1 MYDVVKK
8 SQNAPVIVS
17 VACLAAALLW
27 ALATQVHFTFVH
39 SPRFLDDEF
48 IGDFATKYRW
58 TSLAETGV
66 AFVPGMA
73 VSAVALLR
81 RTRWSAVL
89 LMVFALFCL
98 WFFFVRGFG
107 LFFQP
112 GFGDG
117 SFVSAL
123 SAWWELNF
131 SRSGMRILFLA
142 ALVLSVVFAAI
153 QVVRQRECPAG
164 SSGRV

>member
-48 IGDFATKYRW
+48 IGDFAAKYRW

-73 VSAVALLR
+73 G
-81 RTRWSAVL
+81 SAVL